1 MRQQNLSLENQIDF
15 LFWFREKL
23 KQMTLEEQIQYWVDI
38 AESDVPVAKN
48 LFENGHFIYC
58 LFFGHL
64 ILEKIIKA
72 HYVKDTQ
79 QTPPKIHDLVSLE
92 RRTKLNLSKEQREF
106 LLKVNNFNL
115 ESRYPDFKRNAF
127 VVATKAYTED
137 YMKKIMEMYEWLKN
151 KI

>member
-1 MRQQNLSLENQIDF
+1 MLKLRDYFCAEKVPVTPAELFLLRLMVREARMRQQNLSLENQIDF

-64 ILEKIIKA
+64 ILEKIIK
-72 HYVKDTQ
+72 
-79 QTPPKIHDLVSLE
+79 
-92 RRTKLNLSKEQREF
+92 
-106 LLKVNNFNL
+106 
-115 ESRYPDFKRNAF
+115 
-127 VVATKAYTED
+127 
-137 YMKKIMEMYEWLKN
+137 
-151 KI
+151 